1 MARGFKPPKQK
12 KREEFRATVTL
23 PSTASHVLVIQKNTA
38 VYDLL
43 YFASLLTLSF
53 KSLMG
58 EECLRLEI

>member
-12 KREEFRATVTL
+12 EREECRATVTL
-23 PSTASHVLVIQKNTA
+23 TSTASHVLVIQKNTA